1 MKKVAIILLTVFLFT
16 SIFAVVV
23 LAEESQVIDL
33 SEYDDETFIKLY
45 EQVKDELVARH
56 IEKTAHLKASP
67 TPYVIGRDIPAG
79 DYLLQKSAPDGEG
92 GVGLATLNEDFTPD
106 KVKID
111 TYIDA
116 DEDFSIYITAEEG
129 EVLIVELD
137 CDLTIS
143 TGVKFE

>member
-92 GVGLATLNEDFTPD
+92 GVGLATLNEDFTHYN
-106 KVKID
+106 VKID
-111 TYIDA
+111 TYIAA
-116 DEDFSIYITAEEG
+116 DEDF
-129 EVLIVELD
+129 
-137 CDLTIS
+137 
-143 TGVKFE
+143 